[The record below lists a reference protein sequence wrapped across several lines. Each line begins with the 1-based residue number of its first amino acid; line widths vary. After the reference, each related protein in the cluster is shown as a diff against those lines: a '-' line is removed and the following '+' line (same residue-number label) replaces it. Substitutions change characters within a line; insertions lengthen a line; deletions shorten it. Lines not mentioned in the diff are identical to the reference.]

1 MGVRFIHTAD
11 WQIGKP
17 FANAPGDAGAF
28 FRKQRFKTV
37 NKIAQLATEQYVDA
51 VLVAGDV
58 FETNAVEDRTIL
70 ETLEAMRHYTG
81 PWILLPG
88 NHDAALAESVWTR
101 LDSFGFP
108 PNIIVARSEEPILL
122 AHNRFV
128 VLPAP
133 LMRRHE
139 TRDLTEGWSQI
150 ITPPGVIRVGLAHGS
165 VENRLPG
172 ESESINT
179 IAEDRAVEAKL
190 NYLALGDWH
199 GTVEIGS
206 RTWYSGTPEPDRFK
220 DNDSGNVLIVTIE
233 NPDSSPH
240 VERVPIAYYSWHK
253 LASQLL
259 SSDDISVLEKHLANL
274 GDPFDRQV
282 VSLSISGTVDFRAR
296 EILNRTLK
304 LWEARFAWFSV
315 DDGSLVAKATADDL
329 DRVDTGGF
337 VRVAIEK
344 LRTIEADTSHPDHVN
359 ANYALQL
366 LYLEHVNVEE
376 RT

>member
-1 MGVRFIHTAD
+1 MSVRFIHTAD

-17 FANAPGDAGAF
+17 FANAPGDAGAH

-37 NKIAQLATEQYVDA
+37 EKIARLATEQHVDA

-70 ETLEAMRHYTG
+70 QTLEAMRHYTG

-101 LDSFGFP
+101 LDYFGFP
-108 PNIIVARSEEPILL
+108 PNIIVARTEEPILL
-122 AHNRFV
+122 AQDRLV

-133 LMRRHE
+133 LKRRHE

-150 ITPPGVIRVGLAHGS
+150 ITPPGMIRVGLAHGS

-172 ESESINT
+172 ESESFNT

-190 NYLALGDWH
+190 DYLPLGDWH
-199 GTVEIGS
+199 GTVEIGL

-220 DNDSGNVLIVTIE
+220 ANDAGNVLIVTIE
-233 NPDSSPH
+233 CPDASPQ
-240 VERVPIAYYSWHK
+240 VERVPIGYYFWHK
-253 LASQLL
+253 LNFQLM
-259 SSDDISVLEKHLANL
+259 SSDDISVLEKNLAIL
-274 GDPFDRQV
+274 GEPFDRHV
-282 VSLSISGTVDFRAR
+282 VLLSISGAVDFRAR

-304 LWEARFAWFSV
+304 VWEARFPWFSI

-344 LRTIEADTSHPDHVN
+344 LRTIEADPSHPDHVN

-366 LYLEHVNVEE
+366 LYLEHVNAEE